1 METMTLQQIADLVGK
16 TPRAVKMWAHKA
28 ARAAREEASDK
39 MSEEVENISGQVE
52 IISTPETRRSIAAK
66 LLSARRSNHAQS
78 FTLPE
83 TVAIIRAGG
92 NDTLA
97 NLLADN
103 AKVAQDVATYNNLP
117 VQAIAHEIAVALS
130 SSITKAVRD
139 IARVPAITGP
149 QGREELGRAI
159 ARRAITEGTT
169 IQPIIRMLVRVLE
182 SRSKYYEAQLLHGDL
197 HRVPQSIAEECLH
210 ILANHATDYDPRP
223 IQLCFI
229 REPYY
234 TEGE

>member
-1 METMTLQQIADLVGK
+1 MEHTMTLQQIAAI
-16 TPRAVKMWAHKA
+16 TNTSPRTVRRWITSDKMSQ
-28 ARAAREEASDK
+28 ASDK
-39 MSEEVENISGQVE
+39 MSQASENISDQAE
-52 IISTPETRRSIAAK
+52 IISASNKLREAGRSRRP
-66 LLSARRSNHAQS
+66 AQ
-78 FTLPE
+78 FTLAE